1 MTITRRRV
9 PGKRMAAAAALSACL
24 CVPAVAHAEADGNAH
39 AWLVSGTPLT
49 QTLNVWVHQE
59 QSDAP
64 SPLTVT
70 AQIAV
75 AGRTI
80 ASTAPVTTPAVT
92 EFQTVA
98 IDLTVPATVLA
109 QARSAAR
116 AARVGNAVVTLTA
129 SSAGN
134 PTGDA
139 DWFAPRTSRTTV
151 WMPLIPGAAVRRQ
164 RLSRLSFA
172 PPAGWR
178 RVGLS
183 RFGLATFAPVPVR
196 GGCTMVV
203 LASAH
208 TVTRAPNLRSWL
220 GNASVT
226 RSGALAGGGRYVL
239 GTMKGGVPRLF
250 NGMAAGPPPIVR
262 AVASVR
268 IGRRFVV
275 AGMEGRPDAGCKASA
290 AGTAA
295 ALKQLERAVRT
306 ARAVS

>member
-116 AARVGNAVVTLTA
+116 AARVGWTKILRRDCHHFTHRTF
-129 SSAGN
+129 
-134 PTGDA
+134 PEIP
-139 DWFAPRTSRTTV
+139 PRRFRCRF
-151 WMPLIPGAAVRRQ
+151 PGAI
-164 RLSRLSFA
+164 
-172 PPAGWR
+172 
-178 RVGLS
+178 
-183 RFGLATFAPVPVR
+183 LAR
-196 GGCTMVV
+196 EE
-203 LASAH
+203 
-208 TVTRAPNLRSWL
+208 
-220 GNASVT
+220 
-226 RSGALAGGGRYVL
+226 
-239 GTMKGGVPRLF
+239 
-250 NGMAAGPPPIVR
+250 
-262 AVASVR
+262 R
-268 IGRRFVV
+268 I
-275 AGMEGRPDAGCKASA
+275 
-290 AGTAA
+290 
-295 ALKQLERAVRT
+295 
-306 ARAVS
+306 